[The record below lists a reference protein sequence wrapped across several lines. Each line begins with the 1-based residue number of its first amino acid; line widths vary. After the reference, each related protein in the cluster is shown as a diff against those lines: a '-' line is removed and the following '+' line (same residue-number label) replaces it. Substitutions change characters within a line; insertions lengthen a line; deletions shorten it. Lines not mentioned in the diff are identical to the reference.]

1 MNDTK
6 ERVVEMRRFNS
17 IIASEEEERRK
28 RRRRE
33 DEFIEM
39 SKRCVSSE

>member
-17 IIASEEEERRK
+17 IIASEEEEREEGK
-28 RRRRE
+28 RTRGR
-33 DEFIEM
+33 
-39 SKRCVSSE
+39 VH